1 MILVIDVGN
10 TNCTVGVYEKQKLLK
25 HWRMTPDRHRTSDE
39 LGMTV
44 LTFFSQANLTPS
56 DI

>member
-10 TNCTVGVYEKQKLLK
+10 TNCTVGVYNDQKLLK
-25 HWRMTPDRHRTSDE
+25 HWRMTTDRHRTSDE

-44 LTFFSQANLTPS
+44 LNFFPMQ
-56 DI
+56 I

>member
-25 HWRMTPDRHRTSDE
+25 HWRMTTDRHRTSDE

-44 LTFFSQANLTPS
+44 LNFFFACKFNAF
-56 DI
+56 